1 MNVLFLEYTFL
12 GEEHQMQV
20 LRGILSE
27 RERLLR
33 KSENAFIHVQV
44 TNSSAATQAQFST
57 KNTVS

>member
-1 MNVLFLEYTFL
+1 
-12 GEEHQMQV
+12 MQV